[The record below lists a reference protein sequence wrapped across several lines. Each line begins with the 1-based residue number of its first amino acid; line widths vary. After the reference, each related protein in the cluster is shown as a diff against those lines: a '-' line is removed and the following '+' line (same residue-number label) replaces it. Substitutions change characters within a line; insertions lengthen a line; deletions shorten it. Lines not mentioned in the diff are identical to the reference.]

1 MDYSCADRE
10 PVQLDRWDDTS
21 NKISAK
27 DQTIRKAVQREKSD
41 SDTEDAVR
49 FRPDER
55 PLKQR
60 PGDACPNHEPDK
72 RDRNRDWRV
81 AEERLVHEDRGH
93 RVPQGQERDDAGEE
107 PPYRLPVCENEPRER
122 VEKDRREGKNSQ
134 SNREDGQIR
143 HRAPSSRPLRR
154 AHGADVI
161 DRRKHEDEPERAE
174 HEPGDQ
180 RQRGPREFG
189 WRSADNRY
197 APRHAERMDTT
208 PIRPIPSLICEE
220 WPHNNLANG
229 GVENGRNR
237 FGRRHCLVIVV
248 VDEPAMVREVMSNE
262 RECHLRS
269 P

>member
-27 DQTIRKAVQREKSD
+27 DQTIRKAVQR
-41 SDTEDAVR
+41 A
-49 FRPDER
+49 
-55 PLKQR
+55 Q
-60 PGDACPNHEPDK
+60 
-72 RDRNRDWRV
+72 
-81 AEERLVHEDRGH
+81 
-93 RVPQGQERDDAGEE
+93 
-107 PPYRLPVCENEPRER
+107 
-122 VEKDRREGKNSQ
+122 
-134 SNREDGQIR
+134 
-143 HRAPSSRPLRR
+143 
-154 AHGADVI
+154 GADVI
-161 DRRKHEDEPERAE
+161 DRHKHEDEPERAE
-174 HEPGDQ
+174 HDPGDQ

-189 WRSADNRY
+189 WRSADDRY
-197 APRHAERMDTT
+197 APRHGERMDTT
-208 PIRPIPSLICEE
+208 PIRPIPGLICDE

>member
-60 PGDACPNHEPDK
+60 PGDACPDDEPEK
-72 RDRNRDWRV
+72 RDRNRDWSV
-81 AEERLVHEDRGH
+81 A
-93 RVPQGQERDDAGEE
+93 DD
-107 PPYRLPVCENEPRER
+107 
-122 VEKDRREGKNSQ
+122 
-134 SNREDGQIR
+134 
-143 HRAPSSRPLRR
+143 
-154 AHGADVI
+154 
-161 DRRKHEDEPERAE
+161 
-174 HEPGDQ
+174 
-180 RQRGPREFG
+180 
-189 WRSADNRY
+189 RY
-197 APRHAERMDTT
+197 APRHGDRMDTT
-208 PIRPIPSLICEE
+208 PIRPIPGLICDE